1 MKIAKKLLSIIA
13 IMAVTLVA
21 GLSSS
26 VFAANGNAT
35 DEGGGGTPG
44 CYVYKVNHGQIS
56 AKSTYDDT
64 CFGGI
69 WRKYDVNGNNSIS
82 IPNWGSVR
90 GGTLSGC
97 VDDGA
102 ESYYRLALV
111 QFYTNGAL
119 NYSKFTP
126 VMEGGGEKQVAL
138 WPGNDFAPAGGYVTY
153 RGTDWNSI
161 KEKFETA
168 KQHGAHMDG
177 HDWPNVSMF
186 CYSESWD
193 SPSTEFY
200 STSTVQV
207 PEQNGVNNPG
217 SSTSPEDGTTTYS
230 VETIEETVTAN
241 FWHNITYKNGV
252 ANLPAGAVFD
262 DVSTNWTVTET
273 GGQNRG
279 QIHSGTFTTNGKTTK
294 TSENLGYDTV
304 TVNGLVEGATVTI
317 CHTINYNHK
326 NVTFTNTDG
335 TNYRNPQY
343 ANQGSSKAC
352 LEIKRVEDPNKPA
365 GEGGFWSTTTVTVP
379 QQNDVP
385 GYEATTGESKTDDRE
400 VDIKFSTDKDSV
412 QVVFTHNMYYDD
424 KLWSWSA
431 YQGEPGKPVSSKDT
445 FPDVC
450 STYDVTWEGDISGT
464 VVSGQKFCTK
474 SKSSGDVASTT
485 TYTITGL
492 QPDKPVTVCQK
503 INHDKINVE
512 MKRKAVYK
520 RVCGL
525 YSCWWEFDY
534 WEYSEGSSSG
544 TGYTKGC
551 VTVTRPSEPE
561 ENENSITSGGVN
573 NWIKYAGEVSTVG
586 WNPKAISQ
594 ASRRLAEYKA
604 INYLVPARVQY
615 YTDIT
620 KGNIGLVYP
629 NRQNIEPCTY
639 YRGKSETVWCDVLN
653 DGKTPVL
660 QSQLNLGPVRFP
672 HTLTANAPI
681 IGGSSASGRSAT
693 IATPDY
699 VGYKYCNS
707 FGYRWEYWYSIT
719 RNGNDDWQKETR
731 VSDYWTNYNA
741 ACRTIAKKPS
751 AAAWNG
757 GVLTNGGITT
767 STSPRILGISE
778 TGPQAATP
786 NQFNFVYGSWA
797 EYLAVI
803 GKESNLFASG
813 DMFSRGSTSRDA
825 LTNSPLTIANSG
837 SVGGSGIT
845 TSQALRTRLESY
857 LMNHPTANLSDV
869 YTPNATTKIVTT
881 GSINIDRDIVYPTQN
896 YTNIYQLPQN
906 VIFVNG
912 DVTIEP
918 GVRRID
924 AWIIATGNINT
935 CKVRESN
942 KSTATVAVNY
952 NRDTTCD
959 QQLVFNGPVMAGS
972 VSLNRTYGSDPKTG
986 SDRYVPAEIFNLSA
1000 GTYLWAYAQAG
1011 RYDSS
1016 YTEAYSRELAP
1027 RY

>member
-1 MKIAKKLLSIIA
+1 MKKLTKILLGSA
-13 IMAVTLVA
+13 MAVAVLLNV
-21 GLSSS
+21 
-26 VFAANGNAT
+26 VFSLETKA
-35 DEGGGGTPG
+35 DIIDIPDGGGGRPG
-44 CYVYKVNHGQIS
+44 CYVTKVNNGSIS
-56 AKSTYDDT
+56 PRSTYDDT
-64 CFGGI
+64 CFGGV
-69 WRKYDVNGNNSIS
+69 WRRYAVNGNNSIH
-82 IPNWGSVR
+82 IPDWGSVS
-90 GGTLSGC
+90 GGTLRGC
-97 VDDGA
+97 VDIGA
-102 ESYYRLALV
+102 EWYYRLALV
-111 QFYTNGAL
+111 QFNTNGAL
-119 NYSKFTP
+119 LYSKFTP
-126 VMEGGGEKQVAL
+126 VTDGGGEKQVAL
-138 WPGNDFAPAGGYVTY
+138 WPAADFSPAGGYVTY
-153 RGTDWNSI
+153 RATGLNWNDVKS
-161 KEKFETA
+161 KYETA
-168 KQHGAHMDG
+168 IKHGSNTVG
-177 HDWPNVSMF
+177 GSNWPNVSMF
-186 CYSESWD
+186 CYSDSWD
-193 SPSTEFY
+193 NPSTEFV

-207 PEQNGVNNPG
+207 PAQTGVNNPG

-230 VETIEETVTAN
+230 VETMEESITAN

-252 ANLPAGAVFD
+252 ANLSAGAVFD

-304 TVNGLVEGATVTI
+304 TVNGLTEGSTVTI
-317 CHTINYNHK
+317 CHTINYDHK
-326 NVTFTNTDG
+326 NVTFASNDG

-343 ANQGSSKAC
+343 SNQGSSKAC
-352 LEIKRVEDPNKPA
+352 LEVKRVEDPNKPA
-365 GEGGFWSTTTVTVP
+365 GEGGFWSTTTVKVP

-400 VDIKFSTDKDSV
+400 VEIKFSTDKDSV
-412 QVVFTHNMYYDD
+412 EVAFTHRMYYDD
-424 KLWSWSA
+424 KLWKYDA
-431 YQGEPGKPVSSKDT
+431 YTGEEGKPVSNKDT

-450 STYDVTWEGDISGT
+450 STYDVTWEGDVSGT
-464 VVSGQKFCTK
+464 VVSQQKFCTK

-485 TYTITGL
+485 TYTITGI
-492 QPDKPVTVCQK
+492 QPDKPITVCQK
-503 INHDKINVE
+503 ISHDKLNVK
-512 MKRKAVYK
+512 MKRKAIYTNTIPSV
-520 RVCGL
+520 
-525 YSCWWEFDY
+525 FDH

-615 YTDIT
+615 YADIT

-639 YRGKSETVWCDVLN
+639 YRGKSETVWCDVLASSS
-653 DGKTPVL
+653 PRL
-660 QSQLNLGPVRFP
+660 QQVLNLGPVRVV
-672 HTLTANAPI
+672 HTL
-681 IGGSSASGRSAT
+681 GGSSGILGSAGGVSKN

-719 RNGNDDWQKETR
+719 KNGVDNWQKETR
-731 VSDYWTNYNA
+731 VSDYWTNYGA

-757 GVLTNGGITT
+757 GVLTNGGITA

-778 TGPQAATP
+778 TGPQAASP
-786 NQFNFVYGSWA
+786 NQFNFVYGSWS

-803 GKESNLFASG
+803 GKNSNLFASG
-813 DMFSRGSTSRDA
+813 DMFSRGSNSRDE

-857 LMNHPTANLSDV
+857 LMNHPTSSLSDV
-869 YTPNATTKIVTT
+869 YTPSTTTKIVTT
-881 GSINIDRDIVYPTQN
+881 GSINIDRDIIYPAQN
-896 YTNIYQLPQN
+896 YSNIYQLPQN

-942 KSTATVAVNY
+942 KATATVAVNY

>member
-1 MKIAKKLLSIIA
+1 MKKLKCILGFLA
-13 IMAVTLVA
+13 TLVF
-21 GLSSS
+21 LTVSTTM
-26 VFAANGNAT
+26 VFAEAGNP
-35 DEGGGGTPG
+35 GGVTGGACG
-44 CYVYKVNHGQIS
+44 DYW
-56 AKSTYDDT
+56 DT
-64 CFGGI
+64 CFGATWQYYTTDQDTVVI
-69 WRKYDVNGNNSIS
+69 PTDGN
-82 IPNWGSVR
+82 VK
-90 GGTLSGC
+90 GGTITGCGKYGGYYRLGLATHRNGVRQALSGGKTQAGLIQ
-97 VDDGA
+97 VYTIYNAGGSRVGA
-102 ESYYRLALV
+102 ESSSPSLIWFREGDTYGVNWDTAYEKFNIALDNNA
-111 QFYTNGAL
+111 TNGF
-119 NYSKFTP
+119 N
-126 VMEGGGEKQVAL
+126 
-138 WPGNDFAPAGGYVTY
+138 WRD
-153 RGTDWNSI
+153 
-161 KEKFETA
+161 
-168 KQHGAHMDG
+168 
-177 HDWPNVSMF
+177 VSWF
-186 CYSESWD
+186 CYDKTWD
-193 SPSTEFY
+193 
-200 STSTVQV
+200 
-207 PEQNGVNNPG
+207 NPG
-217 SSTSPEDGTTTYS
+217 SKFVSKSTVSVPTQTGVTDPGTETSPEDGEVTKRVTTT
-230 VETIEETVTAN
+230 EETFTAT
-241 FWHNITYKNGV
+241 FWHEIFYRNG
-252 ANLPAGAVFD
+252 LTSIPSGATFA
-262 DVSTNWTVTET
+262 DVTTGWTVSES
-273 GGQNRG
+273 GNQNRN
-279 QIHSGTFTTNGKTTK
+279 QVAVGTYTTNGGADASSGQIGQDTITLQLQ
-294 TSENLGYDTV
+294 ENQTV
-304 TVNGLVEGATVTI
+304 TVCHRITYSNKNITFGSTTNG
-317 CHTINYNHK
+317 NY
-326 NVTFTNTDG
+326 TD
-335 TNYRNPQY
+335 PQY
-343 ANQGSSKAC
+343 SDQGSSRAC
-352 LEIKRVEDPNKPA
+352 VEVTRSPDPNKPA
-365 GEGGFWSTTTVTVP
+365 GEGGFWSTSTVKVP

-385 GYEATTGESKTDDRE
+385 GYEATTGESRTDDRE

-412 QVVFTHNMYYDD
+412 EVVFTHNMYYDD

-450 STYDVTWEGDISGT
+450 STYDVTWEGDISGS

-474 SKSSGDVASTT
+474 SKASGDVASTT

-503 INHDKINVE
+503 ISHDKLNVE
-512 MKRKAVYK
+512 MKRKAIYVPTLLGP
-520 RVCGL
+520 V
-525 YSCWWEFDY
+525 FDH
-534 WEYSEGSSSG
+534 WEYSEGASDG
-544 TGYTKGC
+544 TGWTKAC

-615 YTDIT
+615 YADIT

-786 NQFNFVYGSWA
+786 NQFNFVYGSWT

-881 GSINIDRDIVYPTQN
+881 GSINIDRDIAYPTQN

>member
-1 MKIAKKLLSIIA
+1 MKIIKRLLLAIVVIA
-13 IMAVTLVA
+13 IALVA
-21 GLSSS
+21 GLSSR
-26 VFAANGNAT
+26 VLAANGNAT
-35 DEGGGGTPG
+35 DEGGGGSPG

-69 WRKYDVNGNNSIS
+69 WRKYAVNGNNSIS
-82 IPNWGSVR
+82 IPNYGSVR

-111 QFYTNGAL
+111 QFHTNGAL
-119 NYSKFTP
+119 NYSRFTP
-126 VMEGGGEKQVAL
+126 VMDGGGEKQVAL
-138 WPGNDFAPAGGYVTY
+138 WPGNEFAPAGGYVTY
-153 RGTDWNSI
+153 RGTDWNDI
-161 KEKFETA
+161 KNKFETA

-177 HDWPNVSMF
+177 HNWPNVSMF
-186 CYSESWD
+186 CYSESWEN
-193 SPSTEFY
+193 PSTEFY

-207 PEQNGVNNPG
+207 PTQSGVTNPG
-217 SSTSPEDGTTTYS
+217 SSTSQPDGSTTYS
-230 VETIEETVTAN
+230 VETIEETITAN
-241 FWHNITYKNGV
+241 FWHNITYSNSV
-252 ANLPAGAVFD
+252 ANLPAGAAFD
-262 DVSTNWTVTET
+262 NVSTDWTVTET
-273 GGQNRG
+273 GGRNRG

-294 TSENLGYDTV
+294 KSDNLGYDTI
-304 TVNGLVEGATVTI
+304 TLTGLVEGATVTV

-326 NVTFTNTDG
+326 NITFATADG

-343 ANQGSSKAC
+343 SNQGSSKAC
-352 LEIKRVEDPNKPA
+352 LEVKRVEDPNKPA
-365 GEGGFWSTTTVTVP
+365 GEGGFWSTTTVKVP

-385 GYEATTGESKTDDRE
+385 GYEATTGESRTDDRE

-412 QVVFTHNMYYDD
+412 QVTFEHKMYYDD
-424 KLWSWSA
+424 KLWKWSA
-431 YQGEPGKPVSSKDT
+431 YTGEEGKPVSSKDT

-450 STYDVTWEGDISGT
+450 STYDVDWEGDISGA
-464 VVSGQKFCTK
+464 VVSQQKFCTK

-485 TYTITGL
+485 TYTISNI
-492 QPDKPVTVCQK
+492 QPDQTVTVCQK
-503 INHDKINVE
+503 INHDKLNVE
-512 MKRKAVYK
+512 MKRKAIYK
-520 RVCGL
+520 TVCGFS
-525 YSCWWEFDY
+525 SCWLEFDY

-573 NWIKYAGEVSTVG
+573 NWIKYTGETSSVG

-604 INYLVPARVQY
+604 INYLVPASVQY

-620 KGNIGLVYP
+620 KGNIGQVYP
-629 NRQNIEPCTY
+629 NRLNREPCAY
-639 YRGKSETVWCDVLN
+639 YQGKSSVVWCGVLSSSS
-653 DGKTPVL
+653 PQL
-660 QSQLNLGPVRFP
+660 QQTLNLGPVRVE
-672 HTLTANAPI
+672 HTLGGGGGI
-681 IGGSSASGRSAT
+681 LGGSGGVSKT
-693 IATPDY
+693 IAVPDY

-719 RNGNDDWQKETR
+719 KNGQDSWQKETR
-731 VSDYWTNYNA
+731 VSDYWTNYNS

-751 AAAWNG
+751 ATAWNG
-757 GVLTNGGITT
+757 GILTNGSVTA
-767 STSPRILGISE
+767 STSPRIHGINES
-778 TGPQAATP
+778 GPQAATAG
-786 NQFNFVYGSWA
+786 QFNFVYGSWA

-803 GKESNLFASG
+803 GGSSNIFASG
-813 DMFSRGSTSRDA
+813 ATLSRGSTSKDLA
-825 LTNSPLTIANSG
+825 SNSPLTIANAG
-837 SVGGSGIT
+837 TIGGSGIS
-845 TSQALRTRLESY
+845 TSEALRTRLESY
-857 LMNHPTANLSDV
+857 LMNHPNASLGDI
-869 YTPNATTKIVTT
+869 YTPSATTKIITT
-881 GSINIDRDIVYPTQN
+881 GSVNIDRNIVYPTQN

-912 DVTIEP
+912 DITIEP
-918 GVRRID
+918 GVSRID

-935 CKVRESN
+935 CKIRENN
-942 KSTATVAVNY
+942 KAIATIAVNY
-952 NRDTTCD
+952 DRDTTCD